1 MVEEYLYEAT
11 VDIVK
16 ASKEP
21 MEIPNGCSTWR
32 NSNKQ
37 IQNPFCRICIS
48 MGEVSSYIPK
58 DHIALVGLWR
68 TQQLVIYHKGQ
79 EPP

>member
-1 MVEEYLYEAT
+1 MVEGYLYEAT

-16 ASKEP
+16 APKEP

-37 IQNPFCRICIS
+37 IQNPVCRIFIS
-48 MGEVSSYIPK
+48 TGKVSSYIPK
-58 DHIALVGLWR
+58 DHIALLG
-68 TQQLVIYHKGQ
+68 G
-79 EPP
+79 PSS